1 MADFKPTAAQQC
13 AIDTRGSTVLVSA
26 GAGSGKTKVLTER
39 LMGFVT
45 DAEHPADLD
54 SFLIITFTRAAAGEL
69 RGRIMDELAARLAA
83 DPGSRRLRRQ
93 SALCQRAQIG
103 TIHSFCAALL
113 RENSHIAGISPDFK
127 IADDERAAA
136 MRAAALERVLETRY
150 AKSGDYPGFLLL
162 ADTVGIG
169 RDDSRLGAL
178 VLSLHEKMQCHARS
192 EAWAREQ
199 TELLERPAADA
210 GDTPWGREILSAAAR
225 SARYWSGE
233 MDALMQAMAGN
244 EKISAAYMPSVSETA
259 DAIREL
265 ARCLELGWDRARE
278 CLPIVFP
285 RLGTLRASPDTSLS
299 ERIKTRRSACKK
311 AMDSIA
317 GTLSAPSE
325 KLLGDMRT
333 TAPAMRALL
342 ALTLD
347 FDAQYAL
354 AKRRAGVV
362 DYSDLEHIAARLLTN
377 EDGTPTALA
386 VRMSA
391 RFTEVMVDEYQDVSR
406 VQDTIF
412 KAVSDE
418 GRKLFL
424 VGDVKQAIYRFRLAD
439 PEIFT
444 EKYTRFADA
453 ADAAPGE
460 PRRII
465 LQENFR
471 SRREILDCANAVFS
485 QCMSRELGD
494 IDYDAA
500 ARLRAGAAYEG
511 SVPVPELLLLDVG
524 AAADEDDDGERP
536 DKTALEARCV
546 GEEILHLMRSGTEV
560 GGRALDYGDITIL
573 MRSAN
578 SVGAIYRRE
587 LSAMGIPVAA
597 GQGGGFFTSVEVS
610 GVMSMLAVIDNPHQD
625 IPLIAALRSPA
636 FGFTPEQL
644 AAVRAADTK
653 GDLYTALA
661 AYAASNSEG
670 ARFMAVLARFRALAP
685 DLTAAELLWQ
695 LVDELDML
703 ALCSAMSDGAQRR
716 ANLLELIELS
726 ERFDATGYRG
736 VHRFVQWL
744 RQLAERGQEPGTGAV
759 STSAVQIM
767 TVHKSKGLEFPVVF
781 LCDTAHAF
789 NRMDSRDTVL
799 VHPQLGLGPKVTDL
813 ERRVEYPSLA
823 RNAIRLRLEREMLS
837 EEMRLLYVALTRPRE
852 RLFITAAVKEPE
864 KLIEK
869 SSAAVTSPMASEVLA
884 SVSAPVNWLIYAA
897 LADGQR
903 HLKIRLCQRSDTRA
917 QETESAESLPA
928 DPAARAELERRLA
941 FVYPHRAAEALP
953 SKVTAT
959 ELKGREAEDGEAAPL
974 LPERYTGF
982 PVPDFTRANK
992 PVTGAERGVATH
1004 LALQCM
1010 DFEKTASIEAV
1021 RDEIAR
1027 LERERFLS
1035 AREAEAV
1042 DSGAIYALFASP
1054 LGARM
1059 RAADALH
1066 REFKFSLLC
1075 GAKELFGTAEGEEIL
1090 LQGVVDCCLEERG
1103 TLCIIDYKTDRVR
1116 TEDEIA
1122 RRSEFYAP
1130 QLRAYAAAL
1139 RRIFGMEVSSCVLYY
1154 LSAGKIVEIEQK
1166 PRVKAEKTDTII

>member
-39 LMGFVT
+39 LMGYVT
-45 DAEHPADLD
+45 DAERPADLD

-69 RGRIMDELAARLAA
+69 RGRIMDELAARLAN
-83 DPGSRRLRRQ
+83 DPASRRLRRQ

-103 TIHSFCAALL
+103 TIHSFCASLL

-127 IADDERAAA
+127 IVDDERAAG
-136 MRAAALERVLETRY
+136 MRAAALERVLEARY
-150 AKSGDYPGFLLL
+150 AKSGDYAGFLLL
-162 ADTVGIG
+162 ADTVGVG

-178 VLSLHEKMQCHARS
+178 VLTLHEKMQCHARP

-199 TELLERPAADA
+199 TALLERGAADA

-233 MDALMQAMAGN
+233 MDALMQAMGAS

-259 DAIREL
+259 DEIREL
-265 ARCLELGWDRARE
+265 ARCLELGWDRARG
-278 CLPIVFP
+278 CFPITFP
-285 RLGTLRASPDTSLS
+285 RLGALRNTPDAALS
-299 ERIKTRRSACKK
+299 ERVKARRSACKK
-311 AMDSIA
+311 AMEAIET
-317 GTLSAPSE
+317 TLAAPSE
-325 KLLGDMRT
+325 KLLHEMRT

-342 ALTLD
+342 ELTLD
-347 FDAQYAL
+347 FDAQYTL
-354 AKRRAGVV
+354 AKRRAGLA

-377 EDGTPTALA
+377 EDGSPTELA
-386 VRMSA
+386 ARMSA
-391 RFTEVMVDEYQDVSR
+391 RFTEVMVDEYQDVSQ

-412 KAVSDE
+412 KAVSDG
-418 GRKLFL
+418 GRRLFL
-424 VGDVKQAIYRFRLAD
+424 VGDIKQSIYRFRLAD

-453 ADAAPGE
+453 AAAAPGE

-485 QCMSRELGD
+485 QCMSRELGE

-500 ARLRAGAAYEG
+500 ACLRAGAAYEG
-511 SVPVPELLLLDVG
+511 GVPVPELLLVDAG
-524 AAADEDDDGERP
+524 ASPDGDERP
-536 DKTALEARCV
+536 DKTALEARRV
-546 GEEILHLMRSGTEV
+546 GGEILRLMSEGIEI

-587 LSAMGIPVAA
+587 LAAMGIPVAA
-597 GQGGGFFTSVEVS
+597 GQGGGFFTSAEVS

-644 AAVRAADTK
+644 AAVRACDTK
-653 GDLYTALA
+653 GDLYAALA
-661 AYAASNSEG
+661 AYAANSRAG

-744 RQLAERGQEPGTGAV
+744 RRLAERGQEPSTGAA
-759 STSAVQIM
+759 SASAVQIM

-799 VHPQLGLGPKVTDL
+799 VHPKLGLGPKVTDL
-813 ERRVEYPSLA
+813 ARRVEYPSLA
-823 RNAIRLRLEREMLS
+823 RSAIRLRLEREMLS
-837 EEMRLLYVALTRPRE
+837 EEMRLLYVALTRARE
-852 RLFITAAVKEPE
+852 RLFMTAAVKDPE
-864 KLIEK
+864 KLIES

-884 SVSAPVNWLIYAA
+884 SASAPVNWLIYAA

-903 HLKIRLCQRSDTRA
+903 HLKIRLCSGEGANAR
-917 QETESAESLPA
+917 ETESAESLPA

-941 FVYPHRAAEALP
+941 FSYPHRAAEALP

-959 ELKGREAEDGEAAPL
+959 ELKGRGEENDGEAAAL
-974 LPERYTGF
+974 LPERHTFF
-982 PVPDFTRANK
+982 PMPDFARADK

-1010 DFEKTASIEAV
+1010 DFEKTTSTEEV
-1021 RDEIAR
+1021 VDEIAR
-1027 LERERFLS
+1027 LEREGFLS
-1035 AREAEAV
+1035 AREAAAV
-1042 DSGAIYALFASP
+1042 DAGAIYALFASP
-1054 LGARM
+1054 LGERM

-1075 GAKELFGTAEGEEIL
+1075 DAQELFGTAAGEEVL

-1116 TEDEIA
+1116 TDEELA

-1154 LSAGKIVEIEQK
+1154 LSAGKIAEIAQK
-1166 PRVKAEKTDTII
+1166 DLQ